1 MSNPGAIGFVLVNFD
16 GIPVQK
22 HASIS
27 ETQAVQ
33 YAALVSDL
41 VLKTKSTLRLLG
53 DAKAPAEKFEFGE
66 FEYLRLRTKADT
78 ELIVTDFQ
86 TPGTGYQYI
95 LVCIQDCGGPKVDSE
110 EEGDDA

>member
-1 MSNPGAIGFVLVNFD
+1 MSNPGAIGYVLVNFD
-16 GIPVQK
+16 GIPVK
-22 HASIS
+22 THESIS
-27 ETQAVQ
+27 EQQAVQ

-41 VLKTKSTLRLLG
+41 VMKTKSTLRLFD
-53 DAKAPAEKFEFGE
+53 DAFKHEKDLSKKFEFGE

-95 LVCIQDCGGPKVDSE
+95 LVCI
-110 EEGDDA
+110 

>member
-1 MSNPGAIGFVLVNFD
+1 M
-16 GIPVQK
+16 
-22 HASIS
+22 
-27 ETQAVQ
+27 Q

-95 LVCIQDCGGPKVDSE
+95 LVCIQDCGGPKADSE
-110 EEGDDA
+110 EEGEDA